1 MPAFGVRLAPAAS
14 PSSSTVRTMSASSG
28 LETQLHAPG
37 VRVLCR
43 IGDRLLRDPIKT
55 GADAGRQIVDLA
67 NDGNLKTG
75 AALLKTIPARHQA
88 FEAEGE
94 AEFLDIGRT
103 QAHQRA
109 AQGFHH
115 MRRRARDAPAF
126 LVERRAFALRGV
138 GGGGGLRR
146 DGGKRLA
153 EFVVQLAC
161 KMAPLLVL
169 HFDQLSRQ
177 GVAFGKRGLQP
188 FGKGVEDAGDDRQFR
203 EIETGQARG
212 KIVRRQAAFSPA
224 PMARVGRSAR
234 ASAA

>member
-1 MPAFGVRLAPAAS
+1 M
-14 PSSSTVRTMSASSG
+14 
-28 LETQLHAPG
+28 HAPG

-43 IGDRLLRDPIKT
+43 IGDCLLRDPIKT
-55 GADAGRQIVDLA
+55 GADTGRQIVGLA
-67 NDGNLKTG
+67 NDGNLKPG
-75 AALLKTIPARHQA
+75 AALLKTVPARHQA

-103 QAHQRA
+103 QSHQRT

-126 LVERRAFALRGV
+126 LVQRRAFSLGGM

-146 DGGKRLA
+146 DGGKRLT

-169 HFDQLSRQ
+169 HLDQLSRQ
-177 GVAFGKRGLQP
+177 GVAFGEGILQP
-188 FGKGVEDAGDDRQFR
+188 FCKGVEDAGDDRQFR

-212 KIVRRQAAFSPA
+212 KIVRRQLP
-224 PMARVGRSAR
+224 
-234 ASAA
+234 